1 MRKTVTFIS
10 ISTLFI
16 IMLFSVFFSFL
27 RFERHY
33 PMYSLEKGWVATYRN
48 QQYLNTELSHLSEQI
63 GISFSR
69 GDKITL
75 TLPKLLDTCNAPFPY
90 LIFKTECCAYE
101 VFLDGK
107 LIAYEGLDAIA
118 DGSFIG
124 NGYNVVPLDP
134 DYADKKLS
142 INLYITENNTKANVV
157 NMMMGDFD
165 DLYRNLL
172 YTASLPLLTGIFLI
186 VFGHIFLL
194 ISLAFYMRYSDV
206 LNQIICS
213 IIGILLGVWLLTEFN
228 CFTFL
233 LDKATSSFIGY
244 SALYLLVPTIY
255 SLIYSLHKRYD
266 GLVLTIM
273 GYGSLFFSFLF
284 IILHLTDKVHIH
296 HFLIPYYLLALI
308 SFLFLAVY
316 DFVDFKAKSKNPTT
330 QILMFGLTL
339 LSIALILTAGVDA
352 ANPVMDCRDSILMT
366 IAIPAAGL
374 FFVITQLLNHF
385 VFMTRIYA
393 QRKEYASL
401 AQIAYEDAL
410 TQLPN
415 RASCD
420 KKLAEIDKSDSDF
433 CIVSLDLNGL
443 KEVNDN
449 DGHPA
454 GDKLLKS
461 FSGAL
466 AEVFKDHGEC
476 FRIGGDEFMMI
487 SESIDKET
495 VEKLLHDLDI
505 KLTELD
511 KEDPGINHSVSHG
524 FAFRSEADA
533 RDAHTVFML
542 ADQRMYNNKKV
553 YYARKSAGKSISNP
567 K

>member
-1 MRKTVTFIS
+1 MRKSVTFIG

-16 IMLFSVFFSFL
+16 IVLFSVFLNFL
-27 RFERHY
+27 RFERRY

-48 QQYLNTELSHLSEQI
+48 QQYLNTELSELSEQI

-75 TLPKLLDTCNAPFPY
+75 TLPRLLDSCEAPFPY
-90 LIFKTECCAYE
+90 LIFKTQCCAYE

-107 LIAYEGLDAIA
+107 LIAYEGLDAVA
-118 DGSFIG
+118 NGSYIG
-124 NGYNVVPLDP
+124 NGYNIVPLEP
-134 DYADKKLS
+134 DYAGKKLS
-142 INLYITENNTKANVV
+142 INLYVTENNTKANVV

-165 DLYRNLL
+165 DLYRYLL
-172 YTASLPLLTGIFLI
+172 YTATFPLITGIFLI

-194 ISLAFYMRYSDV
+194 ISLVFYMRSSDV
-206 LNQIICS
+206 FNQIVCS
-213 IIGILLGVWLLTEFN
+213 IIGILLGVWLLTKFD

-233 LDKATSSFIGY
+233 LDKSTATFIGY

-255 SLIYSLHKRYD
+255 SLIYCLHKRYD
-266 GLVLTIM
+266 GTVLTVT
-273 GYGSLFFSFLF
+273 GYGSLAFSFLF
-284 IILHLTDKVHIH
+284 IALHLTDKVHIH
-296 HFLIPYYLLALI
+296 HFIIPYYLLAVI
-308 SFLFLAVY
+308 SFLFLAIY
-316 DFVDFKAKSKNPTT
+316 DFIDIKAKSKNPTT
-330 QILMFGLTL
+330 QILMFGLTP
-339 LSIALILTAGVDA
+339 LSISLILTACTD
-352 ANPVMDCRDSILMT
+352 VMRHNLDCRESFLMT
-366 IAIPAAGL
+366 NVIPATAM

-401 AQIAYEDAL
+401 AQIAFEDAL

-415 RASCD
+415 RASSD
-420 KKLAEIDKSDSDF
+420 KRLADLDESDSDF

-461 FSGAL
+461 FSSAL
-466 AEVFKDHGEC
+466 SEVFKNIGEC
-476 FRIGGDEFMMI
+476 FRIGGDEFMVI
-487 SESIDKET
+487 LESSEKDKVIELLDLLDK
-495 VEKLLHDLDI
+495 KLL
-505 KLTELD
+505 ELD

-524 FAFRSEADA
+524 FAFRSEAEDK
-533 RDAHTVFML
+533 DTHTVFML
-542 ADQRMYNNKKV
+542 ADQRMYNNKKT
-553 YYARKSAGKSISNP
+553 YYARKNVSKN

>member
-1 MRKTVTFIS
+1 MRKTVTFIG

-16 IMLFSVFFSFL
+16 VLLFSAFFTLL
-27 RFERHY
+27 RFEKQY
-33 PMYSLEKGWVATYRN
+33 PLYSLEKGWVATYRN
-48 QQYLNTELSHLSEQI
+48 QQYLNTELGALSDQI
-63 GISFSR
+63 GVSFSR

-75 TLPKLLDTCNAPFPY
+75 TLPKLLKSCEAPFPY
-90 LIFKTECCAYE
+90 LIFKTECCSYE

-107 LIAYEGLDAIA
+107 LIAYEGLDAVA
-118 DGSFIG
+118 NGSYIG
-124 NGYNVVPLDP
+124 NGYNIVPLEP
-134 DYADKKLS
+134 DYAGKKLS
-142 INLYITENNTKANVV
+142 INLYVTENNTKANVV

-165 DLYRNLL
+165 DLYRNLM
-172 YTASLPLLTGIFLI
+172 YTATFPLITGIFLI

-194 ISLAFYMRYSDV
+194 ISLVFYMRSSDV
-206 LNQIICS
+206 FNQIVCS
-213 IIGILLGVWLLTEFN
+213 IIGILLGLWLLTEFD

-233 LDKATSSFIGY
+233 LDKATATFIGY

-266 GLVLTIM
+266 GLVLSIM
-273 GYGSLFFSFLF
+273 GYGSLAFSFLF
-284 IILHLTDKVHIH
+284 IALHLTDKVHIH
-296 HFLIPYYLLALI
+296 HFIIPYYLLALI
-308 SFLFLAVY
+308 SFLFLVVY
-316 DFVDFKAKSKNPTT
+316 DFIDFKSKSKNPTT

-339 LSIALILTAGVDA
+339 LSISLILTALTDVTRP
-352 ANPVMDCRDSILMT
+352 NLDCRDNILMT
-366 IAIPAAGL
+366 NVIPATAM

-401 AQIAYEDAL
+401 AQIAFEDAL

-415 RASCD
+415 RACAD
-420 KKLAEIDKSDSDF
+420 KRLADLDESDSDF

-461 FSGAL
+461 FSSAL
-466 AEVFKDHGEC
+466 SSTFKGLGEC
-476 FRIGGDEFMMI
+476 FRIGGDEFMVI
-487 SESIDKET
+487 SDSIDKDK
-495 VEKLLHDLDI
+495 VVSLLDLLDKKLLD
-505 KLTELD
+505 LD

-524 FAFRSEADA
+524 FAFRSEAEDKDTHA
-533 RDAHTVFML
+533 VFML
-542 ADQRMYNNKKV
+542 ADQRMYNNKKT
-553 YYARKSAGKSISNP
+553 YYARKNIS
-567 K
+567 KTK

>member
-1 MRKTVTFIS
+1 MRKTVTFIG
-10 ISTLFI
+10 ISTI
-16 IMLFSVFFSFL
+16 IIVVLFSTFFHFL
-27 RFERHY
+27 RLERQY
-33 PMYSLEKGWVATYRN
+33 PIYSLEKGWVATYRN
-48 QQYLNTELSHLSEQI
+48 QQYLNTELSELSDQI
-63 GISFSR
+63 GVSFSR

-75 TLPKLLDTCNAPFPY
+75 TLPGLLESCKAPFPY
-90 LIFKTECCAYE
+90 LMFKTQCCGYE

-107 LIAYEGLDAIA
+107 LIAYEGLDAVA
-118 DGSFIG
+118 NGSYIG
-124 NGYNVVPLDP
+124 NGYNIVPLEP
-134 DYADKKLS
+134 DYAGKKLS
-142 INLYITENNTKANVV
+142 INLYVTENNTKANVV

-165 DLYRNLL
+165 DLYRTLL
-172 YTASLPLLTGIFLI
+172 YTATFPLITGVFLI

-194 ISLAFYMRYSDV
+194 ISLVFYMRYSDV
-206 LNQIICS
+206 FNQIVCS
-213 IIGILLGVWLLTEFN
+213 IIGILLGIWLLSEFN

-233 LDKATSSFIGY
+233 LDKATSTFIGF

-266 GLVLTIM
+266 GLVLSLM
-273 GYGSLFFSFLF
+273 GYGSLAFSLLF
-284 IILHLTDKVHIH
+284 IALHLTDKVHIH
-296 HFLIPYYLLALI
+296 HFILPYYLLAVI
-308 SFLFLAVY
+308 SFLFLVVY
-316 DFVDFKAKSKNPTT
+316 DFIDFKSKSKNPTT

-339 LSIALILTAGVDA
+339 LSVSLILTAIT
-352 ANPVMDCRDSILMT
+352 NLMRHNLDCRDSILMT
-366 IAIPAAGL
+366 NVIPATAM

-420 KKLAEIDKSDSDF
+420 KRLADLDESDSDF

-461 FSGAL
+461 FASAL
-466 AEVFKDHGEC
+466 SEVFKEYGEC
-476 FRIGGDEFMMI
+476 FRIGGDEFMAI
-487 SESIDKET
+487 IESIEREKVVSLLDLLDK
-495 VEKLLHDLDI
+495 KLID
-505 KLTELD
+505 LD
-511 KEDPGINHSVSHG
+511 KEDPTINHSVSYG
-524 FAFRSEADA
+524 FAFRSEAEDK
-533 RDAHTVFML
+533 DTHTVFML
-542 ADQRMYNNKKV
+542 ADQRMYNNKKT
-553 YYARKSAGKSISNP
+553 YYARKSIS
-567 K
+567 KK